1 LTSLRR
7 VTKVTV
13 QTIWRLVVGG
23 TTGRYLAQCLCC
35 AGVENC
41 GSGDLRPHASC
52 WDGMA
57 TLTTSNN
64 SFQGTQFIVASEVMH
79 KFMGMVE
86 RVARHIG
93 TVLIIGETGTG
104 KERIAHAIL
113 EHSLRCSKPFVDINC
128 AALPENLVESELFGY
143 EKGAFSGADTDKPGL
158 FELAHLGTVFL
169 DEIGELDLKV
179 QVKLLR
185 VLDRAPYYRLGGH
198 RKITADV
205 RVVAATNR
213 DLKEEVRAGRF
224 RKDLYHR
231 LSQFELCVPP
241 LRDRPEDVLALANHF
256 LAQGENG
263 LKFSPDALRIL
274 QSYPWPGNVRE
285 LQNVVGKIMVRASG
299 PEIGASEVRQEL
311 TSAHS
316 NDHGPVES
324 TLSDTR
330 LDSLETQM
338 EAQAIARALEAT
350 GGHRGQAAAQ
360 LGISRRTLSRKL
372 REYGLSPARQ
382 VAPAGLGSL
391 SYEQQQS
398 FRAEVKLPVSLVT
411 AESHELTCAAANL
424 SAGGMGLEGLTTVLG
439 YQSGLRVRFRT
450 PGSDTD
456 VEVLARLAWVGM
468 HGRAGITFT
477 DVSPAVRQ
485 EIKLWLHRKM
495 AEEGWTVQ
503 PEPPGQSTD

>member
-1 LTSLRR
+1 
-7 VTKVTV
+7 
-13 QTIWRLVVGG
+13 
-23 TTGRYLAQCLCC
+23 
-35 AGVENC
+35 
-41 GSGDLRPHASC
+41 
-52 WDGMA
+52 MA
-57 TLTTSNN
+57 TLTTSDNPVDD
-64 SFQGTQFIVASEVMH
+64 TQFIVASEVMQ
-79 KFMGMVE
+79 KFMGMAE
-86 RVARHIG
+86 RVARHVG
-93 TVLIIGETGTG
+93 TVLIVGETGTG

-158 FELAHLGTVFL
+158 FELAHLGTIFL

-213 DLKEEVRAGRF
+213 NLKEEVSTGRF

-241 LRDRPEDVLALANHF
+241 LRERPEDIVALAKHF
-256 LAQGENG
+256 LAQGG
-263 LKFSPDALRIL
+263 SGFTFSSDALRVL
-274 QSYPWPGNVRE
+274 QSYSWPGNVRE
-285 LQNVVGKIMVRASG
+285 LKNVVGKITVSALG
-299 PEIGASEVRQEL
+299 PEIGPSEVRQEITNAL
-311 TSAHS
+311 TNDGGLVQSA
-316 NDHGPVES
+316 P
-324 TLSDTR
+324 SDTR
-330 LDSLETQM
+330 LHSLEAQM
-338 EAQAIARALEAT
+338 EAQAIEIALEKA
-350 GGHRGQAAAQ
+350 GGHRGQAAVQ

-372 REYGLSPARQ
+372 RQYGLSPARCPAP
-382 VAPAGLGSL
+382 VALGSL
-391 SYEQQQS
+391 SYQQQQC
-398 FRAEVKLPVSLVT
+398 FRAEIRVPASLVT
-411 AESHELTCAAANL
+411 AEGQELTCTAANL

-439 YQSGLRVRFRT
+439 YQSGLRLHFRI
-450 PGSDTD
+450 PSSHTD

-485 EIKLWLHRKM
+485 EIKRWLHQKM
-495 AEEGWTVQ
+495 AEEGWTVH
-503 PEPPGQSTD
+503 PEPPEELAD